1 MIKIDHHNFEDLTNK
16 NLYRILQLRSEI
28 FVLEQQC
35 LYLDIDDNDFKA
47 LHVIVKKSD
56 KIIGYSR
63 IMKKGNI
70 YRQYSSIG
78 RVLVCKSERRNN
90 IGNTIIEYS
99 IKILK
104 QLYKNDPIKISAQT
118 YLKSAYEKYGF
129 VYKGED
135 YLEDGIP
142 HCAMYFD

>member
-1 MIKIDHHNFEDLTNK
+1 MIKIDHYNFEDLSNK

-28 FVLEQQC
+28 FILEQQC

-47 LHVIVKKSD
+47 HHVIVKKRG

-63 IMKKGNI
+63 VMKKGNI
-70 YRQYSSIG
+70 YSKYSSIG
-78 RVLVCKSERRNN
+78 RVLVSKRERRKN
-90 IGNTIIEYS
+90 IGSTIIEYS

-104 QLYKNDPIKISAQT
+104 KLYKNDPIKISAQT
-118 YLKSAYEKYGF
+118 YLKTAYEKHGF

>member
-1 MIKIDHHNFEDLTNK
+1 MIKIDNYNFEDLTNK

-28 FVLEQQC
+28 FILEQQC

-47 LHVIVKKSD
+47 LHVIVKKRG

-63 IMKKGNI
+63 VMKKGNI
-70 YRQYSSIG
+70 YSKHSSIG
-78 RVLVCKSERRNN
+78 RVLVSKSERRKN

-104 QLYKNDPIKISAQT
+104 KLYKNDPIKISAQT
-118 YLKSAYEKYGF
+118 YLKTAYEKHGF

>member
-1 MIKIDHHNFEDLTNK
+1 MIKIDHYKFEDLTNK

-28 FVLEQQC
+28 FILEQQC

-47 LHVIVKKSD
+47 LHVIVKKRG

-63 IMKKGNI
+63 VMKKGNI
-70 YRQYSSIG
+70 YSKHSSIG
-78 RVLVCKSERRNN
+78 RVLVSKSERRKN

-104 QLYKNDPIKISAQT
+104 KLYKNDPIKISAQT
-118 YLKSAYEKYGF
+118 YLKTAYEKHGF